1 MYQCGDQV
9 IYGSHGVCLIS
20 DLEERVIDKK
30 RVQYFVLQPLGSA
43 GSRFYVP
50 AHNPAALAKLRP
62 ILSKEAMLQLLRS
75 ESIRQDCWNPDET
88 MRKMT
93 YRELISSCDRE
104 ALLRMVNTLHRHR
117 RECLEQ
123 GRKFHLCDEN
133 FLRDAQRILSA
144 ELSVVLEIPASEVPA
159 YVQHILDA

>member
-1 MYQCGDQV
+1 
-9 IYGSHGVCLIS
+9 
-20 DLEERVIDKK
+20 
-30 RVQYFVLQPLGSA
+30 
-43 GSRFYVP
+43 
-50 AHNPAALAKLRP
+50 
-62 ILSKEAMLQLLRS
+62 MLQLLRS